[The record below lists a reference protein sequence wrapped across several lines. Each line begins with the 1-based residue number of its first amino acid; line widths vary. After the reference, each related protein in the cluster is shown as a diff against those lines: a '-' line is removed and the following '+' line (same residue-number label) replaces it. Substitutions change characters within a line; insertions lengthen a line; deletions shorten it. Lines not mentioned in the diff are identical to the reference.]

1 MAAKVLPDW
10 KGSGSGIGSR
20 VATYGKLPHT
30 GEELDESTV
39 RECGTN
45 DDLGGRNTVGLH
57 CGGISSG
64 RIVRASDVQL
74 IKLRMNVVNA
84 NAERPRG
91 PGSALKK
98 CQLIWHTFSTLLRGP
113 RVACDVQSAMAG
125 RESRSRLRG
134 VRSCAE
140 GNGKTYAVERVTD

>member
-10 KGSGSGIGSR
+10 KGSGSEIGSR

-39 RECGTN
+39 RECGTD

-98 CQLIWHTFSTLLRGP
+98 CQLIWHIFSTLLRGP
-113 RVACDVQSAMAG
+113 RVA
-125 RESRSRLRG
+125 
-134 VRSCAE
+134 
-140 GNGKTYAVERVTD
+140 KTYNRRWLDGNPGVVYGGSGHALKVMERRTLSRG